1 MKKVGMIDA
10 PFKYD
15 AFIERMAK
23 QDTVVEFAKDKSEE
37 ALIEFCKD
45 KDVLCCTFTKVTAA
59 VLNATEHCS
68 MIIRTGI
75 GVDNID
81 VAAASAKGIKVCF
94 VPDYCRE
101 EVADHTVTLL
111 LSVVRRVCY
120 VNANTK
126 EHWDMKNYMG
136 YVPRLSHTK
145 AGILSFGAIGKMIAK
160 RLQSFGISVMAYD
173 PYLPVEVFEQLGVE
187 RAETD
192 KDIFKTCDFTIL
204 TGPLT
209 PERFHIINDE
219 TIDMMVEH
227 PYIINTARGPLVDED
242 ALIRALRSGRIAGAG
257 FDVFEHEP
265 ITNPELYTFDNLVIS
280 PHMAYY
286 SVESSIDLREKV
298 FDEIERAIRGEK
310 LRSSVN

>member
-1 MKKVGMIDA
+1 MKKIGMIDA
-10 PFKYD
+10 PFEYD

-23 QDTVVEFAKDKSEE
+23 QGAVVEFAKDKSE
-37 ALIEFCKD
+37 AGLIEFCKD
-45 KDVLCCTFTKVTAA
+45 KDVLACTFTKVTAP

-81 VAAASAKGIKVCF
+81 VSAATAKGIKVCF

-111 LSVVRRVCY
+111 LSVIRRVCY

-136 YVPRLSHTK
+136 YVPRLSKTK
-145 AGILSFGAIGKMIAK
+145 AGILSFGAIGKLIAK
-160 RLQSFGISVMAYD
+160 RLQGFDIKVMAYD
-173 PYLPVEVFEQLGVE
+173 PYLPTEAFEKCGVE

-192 KDIFKTCDFTIL
+192 KEIFKQCDFIIL

-227 PYIINTARGPLVDED
+227 PYIVNTARGPLVDED

-265 ITNPELYTFDNLVIS
+265 ITNPELYTFDNLVVS

-286 SVESSIDLREKV
+286 SVESFIDLREKV
-298 FDEIERAIRGEK
+298 FDEIERAIKGEK
-310 LRSSVN
+310 LRSTAN

>member
-1 MKKVGMIDA
+1 MKKIGMIDA

-23 QDTVVEFAKDKSEE
+23 QGAVVEFAQDKSE
-37 ALIEFCKD
+37 AGLIEFCKD
-45 KDVLCCTFTKVTAA
+45 KDVLACTFTKVTAP

-81 VAAASAKGIKVCF
+81 VSAATAKGIKVCF

-136 YVPRLSHTK
+136 YVPRLSNTK
-145 AGILSFGAIGKMIAK
+145 AGILSFGAIGKLIAK
-160 RLQSFGISVMAYD
+160 RLQGFDIKVMAYD
-173 PYLPVEVFEQLGVE
+173 PYLPAEAFEKCGVE

-192 KDIFKTCDFTIL
+192 KDIFKQCDFIIL

-227 PYIINTARGPLVDED
+227 PYIVNTARGPLVDED

-265 ITNPELYTFDNLVIS
+265 ITNPELYTFDNLVVS

-298 FDEIERAIRGEK
+298 FDEIERAIKGEK
-310 LRSSVN
+310 LRSTAN

>member
-1 MKKVGMIDA
+1 MKKIGMIDA

-23 QDTVVEFAKDKSEE
+23 QGAVVEFAQDKSE
-37 ALIEFCKD
+37 AGLIEFCKD
-45 KDVLCCTFTKVTAA
+45 KDVLACTFTKVTAP

-81 VAAASAKGIKVCF
+81 VEAATAKGIKVCF

-101 EVADHTVTLL
+101 EVADHTMTLL
-111 LSVVRRVCY
+111 LSVVRRVCF
-120 VNANTK
+120 VNAKTK
-126 EHWDMKNYMG
+126 DHWAMKDYMG

-160 RLQSFGISVMAYD
+160 RLQGFDIKVMAYD
-173 PYLPVEVFEQLGVE
+173 PYLPPEVFEACGVE
-187 RAETD
+187 RAEKDT
-192 KDIFKTCDFTIL
+192 DIFKQCDFIIL

-219 TIDMMVEH
+219 TIAMMVEH
-227 PYIINTARGPLVDED
+227 PYIVNTARGPLIDED

-257 FDVFEHEP
+257 LDVFEHEP
-265 ITNPELYTFDNLVIS
+265 ITNPELYTFDNLIVS
-280 PHMAYY
+280 PHLAYY
-286 SVESSIDLREKV
+286 SVEASIDLREKV
-298 FDEIERAIRGEK
+298 FDEIERAIKGEK
-310 LRSSVN
+310 LRTTAN

>member
-1 MKKVGMIDA
+1 MKKIGMIDA

-23 QDTVVEFAKDKSEE
+23 QGAVVEFAQDKSE
-37 ALIEFCKD
+37 AGLIEFCKD
-45 KDVLCCTFTKVTAA
+45 KDVLACTFTKVTAP

-81 VAAASAKGIKVCF
+81 VEAATAKGIKVCF

-101 EVADHTVTLL
+101 EVADHTLTLL
-111 LSVVRRVCY
+111 LSVVRRVCF
-120 VNANTK
+120 VNAKTK
-126 EHWDMKNYMG
+126 DHWAMKDYMG

-160 RLQSFGISVMAYD
+160 RLQGFDIKVMAYD
-173 PYLPVEVFEQLGVE
+173 PYLPPEVFEACGVE
-187 RAETD
+187 RAEKDT
-192 KDIFKTCDFTIL
+192 DIFKQCDFIIL

-219 TIDMMVEH
+219 TIAMMVEH
-227 PYIINTARGPLVDED
+227 PYIVNTARGPLIDED

-257 FDVFEHEP
+257 LDVFEHEP
-265 ITNPELYTFDNLVIS
+265 ITNPELYTFDNLIVS
-280 PHMAYY
+280 PHLAYY
-286 SVESSIDLREKV
+286 SVEASIDLREKV
-298 FDEIERAIRGEK
+298 FDEIERAIKGEK
-310 LRSSVN
+310 LRTTAN